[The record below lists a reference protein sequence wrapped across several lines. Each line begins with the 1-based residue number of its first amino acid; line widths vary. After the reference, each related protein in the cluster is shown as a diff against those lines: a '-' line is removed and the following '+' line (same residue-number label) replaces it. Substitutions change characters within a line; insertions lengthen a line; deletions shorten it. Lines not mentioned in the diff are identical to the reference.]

1 MPLRAGGCRV
11 VQGPGVAAHP
21 EALCSGGVRAQHALL
36 PRHLPLLLC
45 HHGAHRLLGELPVRS
60 HAPTLLQF
68 RGLPPHPLLVQ
79 CPSSVP
85 CPLPVPYPSP
95 GAMSLSQRCV
105 PAPVPDPS
113 QRRAPSRCHI
123 PALVP
128 CPIPSVMSHSRC
140 HVPAPVSCPLP
151 VLCPSPAVQLTSG
164 SFGSQHKKKGLLA
177 AMDSP
182 SLDTGEGLGARGG
195 DVPGAGGS
203 FSSFKPFLCQR
214 AEAGMSG
221 GLSSLLWG

>member
-95 GAMSLSQRCV
+95 GAMSLSQCCV

-113 QRRAPSRCHI
+113 QRRAPFT
-123 PALVP
+123 VP
-128 CPIPSVMSHSRC
+128 HPSPGAVSYPQC
-140 HVPAPVSCPLP
+140 HVPFPMP
-151 VLCPSPAVQLTSG
+151 CPSPSVVSPPSAM
-164 SFGSQHKKKGLLA
+164 SQPRSAAHVRFLWQSAQEERAPGCHGLA
-177 AMDSP
+177 Q
-182 SLDTGEGLGARGG
+182 
-195 DVPGAGGS
+195 PGHG
-203 FSSFKPFLCQR
+203 
-214 AEAGMSG
+214 
-221 GLSSLLWG
+221 